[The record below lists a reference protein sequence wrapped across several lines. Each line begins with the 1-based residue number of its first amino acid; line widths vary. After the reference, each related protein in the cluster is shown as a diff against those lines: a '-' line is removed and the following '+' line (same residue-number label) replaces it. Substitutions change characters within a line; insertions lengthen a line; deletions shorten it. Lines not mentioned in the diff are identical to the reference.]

1 MTTHAREG
9 GVTTMLQ
16 SGDDA
21 PAFAMKDADGKLWRS
36 EDLKG
41 QKVILYFYPA
51 DDTPGCTAE
60 SCDFRDSSKD
70 LREAGYAILGVS
82 PQGAESHRRFA
93 EKYSLNFPLLIDENL
108 SAARAFGAHKDLGE
122 YKDIPIRVKRSTFV
136 IDENG
141 KIEHALYG
149 VKAKG
154 HVDALR
160 EKLGVAV

>member
-1 MTTHAREG
+1 
-9 GVTTMLQ
+9 MLEAGDEAPSFALEDA
-16 SGDDA
+16 SG
-21 PAFAMKDADGKLWRS
+21 KVWRS

-60 SCDFRDSSKD
+60 SCDFRDSSKE
-70 LREAGYAILGVS
+70 LREAGYSVFGIS
-82 PQGAESHRRFA
+82 PQGAASHRRFA
-93 EKYSLNFPLLIDENL
+93 EKYSLNFPLLIDEEL
-108 SAARAFGAHKDLGE
+108 SATRAFGAFKDLGE

-136 IDENG
+136 IDEDG

-154 HVDALR
+154 HVESLR
-160 EKLGVAV
+160 DLLGVTV